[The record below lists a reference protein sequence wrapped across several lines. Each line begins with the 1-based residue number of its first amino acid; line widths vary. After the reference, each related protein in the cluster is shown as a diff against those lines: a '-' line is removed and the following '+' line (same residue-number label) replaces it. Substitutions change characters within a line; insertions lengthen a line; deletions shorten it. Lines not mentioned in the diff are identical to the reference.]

1 MRIAATSIL
10 ITLLVAMSASVAV
23 AQTSPAQQGY
33 DRELGVIGE
42 IEQVEP
48 PAEDNVPAAQPTP
61 AQPAPQEAAE
71 GDLPFTGLEL
81 GLVALM
87 GVALL
92 GTGVALRRVSRRNDT
107 GDIA

>member
-10 ITLLVAMSASVAV
+10 ITMLVALSASVAF
-23 AQTSPAQQGY
+23 AQGSSPSAQGY

-48 PAEDNVPAAQPTP
+48 PASNNTPSSSASTPPQAA
-61 AQPAPQEAAE
+61 EE

-92 GTGVALRRVSRRNDT
+92 GTGVALRRVSRRGDT
-107 GDIA
+107 PTA